1 MTTDLQLPEI
11 LSRLS
16 AIPVRSDAEIREWTW
31 RNEIRPILADAGFDG
46 RFRER
51 ADWNLEP
58 NQEKVFRVVRSKLLG
73 EGAIIALVGIRG
85 TGKTTISAQIAIQ
98 IAEEWVAYWNQ
109 SQRRENAP
117 IGLPIYRKMLSIVEI
132 LKPLYSDHGSTR
144 TDSLV
149 AMRDALCSIGLLII
163 DEKHDGERLMSLE
176 DLTDIIDR
184 RYPPKRHYHHQQRVR
199 CRVRAKH
206 RRLYHLTFIGA
217 RNDRPLQLA
226 VDESAKNKLLYKCTA
241 IAHFGQMKIKCSVP
255 RPGTPTQ

>member
-163 DEKHDGERLMSLE
+163 DEKHDANALNVAPRI
-176 DLTDIIDR
+176 LTDIIDR
-184 RYPPKRHYHHQQRVR
+184 RYS
-199 CRVRAKH
+199 AKKD
-206 RRLYHLTFIGA
+206 TIIIS
-217 RNDRPLQLA
+217 N
-226 VDESAKNKLLYKCTA
+226 ESAVEFEQNTDDSIISRLSEHGMIVPCNWPSMRA
-241 IAHFGQMKIKCSVP
+241 RKINCFTNAPQSRISGK
-255 RPGTPTQ
+255 